1 VGALEIVYRVNPL
14 LKADEVVELF
24 KSAGLR
30 RPVNDLDRIQRMV
43 NNANI
48 IVAAY
53 DGDSLVGLARGL
65 TDFSYC
71 CYLSDLAVAKSYQRK
86 GVGKELIRRTREIL
100 GEEVMLLLLSA
111 PEAMSY
117 YPYIGF
123 AKADNAWIIHRKK

>member
-1 VGALEIVYRVNPL
+1 MEIVYRVNPL